1 MVKQAS
7 PTSSSGSTTPLLAD
21 AQDLS
26 TTGSASHSYLRFSV
40 PTLASGERITASAL
54 RLRTAASFGGT
65 SNGPAVWR
73 TANATSATAAESMTW
88 SSGRPARTGT
98 AAVGNFGS
106 SGHDASVSTPV
117 SGVGTGLVSFELAPE
132 SGDGLVFKSRE
143 DATSSSR
150 LQLVLTITSG

>member
-26 TTGSASHSYLRFSV
+26 TTGSAT
-40 PTLASGERITASAL
+40 PTSGSPSRLSPPGSGSTASAL

-106 SGHDASVSTPV
+106 SGHDASLSTPV